1 MATRPSPASDAAI
14 RAQYYRSKRKSPEA
28 QETADRLDGRKND
41 GVSTM
46 AISRW
51 NRGEDPALRKIST
64 ASARVSPRG
73 FTAAAARGGR
83 DKAAAQVSE
92 ALNAE
97 LSEGL
102 PPSAGDMLERRKDR
116 LRKDFSAFAG
126 DADEYSG
133 RPKGD
138 YSSLL
143 PPQVTKEE
151 QEARKAERAV
161 QRQGVSAQDYWERNP
176 ESKRTAV
183 VKNWSGNP
191 EVAKA
196 IATGESTKIEAAI
209 KKAKAEGGRT
219 ASISADGEVTQTGNA
234 GPRVRV
240 VNVADLNEDMQADRL
255 AQKTKRS
262 EQQEKLAEFRK
273 DMVEKRKE
281 NERVS
286 RDRFDDFVVA
296 QDQRKTD
303 KAKSEAYLK
312 NFDRQARAMRRAAIG
327 NSYSGKEGAPGF
339 WERNDEIQATAQN
352 LRRMSQEERLK
363 WANSQVK
370 ADEEARAAQVT
381 TASKPSAVTEEQ
393 LAEFFNRPVTLTDF
407 INTFFGG
414 GRK

>member
-183 VKNWSGNP
+183 NSKG
-191 EVAKA
+191 
-196 IATGESTKIEAAI
+196 
-209 KKAKAEGGRT
+209 
-219 ASISADGEVTQTGNA
+219 QT
-234 GPRVRV
+234 VD
-240 VNVADLNEDMQADRL
+240 VADLGRAYQQDRG
-255 AQKTKRS
+255 
-262 EQQEKLAEFRK
+262 LAEREAIGREQ
-273 DMVEKRKE
+273 VEQTARE
-281 NERVS
+281 NRARETKIQEANA
-286 RDRFDDFVVA
+286 RDRFDDFIIS
-296 QDQRKTD
+296 QDQKKQSR
-303 KAKSEAYLK
+303 AKSEAYLR
-312 NFDRQARAMRRAAIG
+312 NFERRARAMERAAR
-327 NSYSGKEGAPGF
+327 EGPITLDGAEKF
-339 WERNDEIQATAQN
+339 WNQNAEIQATAQN
-352 LRRMSQEERLK
+352 LRRMNREDRLK
-363 WANSQVK
+363 WAEGQVK
-370 ADEEARAAQVT
+370 ADEEARAGQVT

-393 LAEFFNRPVTLTDF
+393 LAQFFSRPVTLTDF
-407 INTFFGG
+407 IQTFFGG
-414 GRK
+414 GYK